1 MSLAYIAKLH
11 KVQPTNVPDTQT
23 PVTVELARKGKTTA
37 ESVKA
42 WVLLPTAA
50 MRESVTPDNL
60 APEALTAIVSDWF
73 STVRDEYIREEAR
86 AAYARQAE
94 EFPLELSLAGYY
106 AYWQATATSRR
117 LNSDEIKDWFPK
129 SDVALAMVEKLTA
142 AGKEEA
148 DIAAILRKVLDKLCS
163 LAAPVPSLSLEEAE
177 RLAPYFVADD
187 SVLGNLLA
195 KKLQSI
201 IKRFQA
207 ISSIDAL

>member
-1 MSLAYIAKLH
+1 MALTYIAKIH

-23 PVTVELARKGKTTA
+23 PFTVELARKGKTTA

-42 WVLLPTAA
+42 WVLVPSASLLEAI
-50 MRESVTPDNL
+50 TPDNL

-73 STVRDEYIREEAR
+73 ASVRDEYIREETR
-86 AAYARQAE
+86 AAYARQAD
-94 EFPLELSLAGYY
+94 EFPLDLSLAGYF

-117 LNSDEIKDWFPK
+117 LNSEEIKKWFPK
-129 SDVALAMVEKLTA
+129 SEVALAMVEKLTA
-142 AGKEEA
+142 ADKDEA
-148 DIAAILRKVLDKLCS
+148 DIAAIIRKVLDKLCS

-207 ISSIDAL
+207 FSSLDAL